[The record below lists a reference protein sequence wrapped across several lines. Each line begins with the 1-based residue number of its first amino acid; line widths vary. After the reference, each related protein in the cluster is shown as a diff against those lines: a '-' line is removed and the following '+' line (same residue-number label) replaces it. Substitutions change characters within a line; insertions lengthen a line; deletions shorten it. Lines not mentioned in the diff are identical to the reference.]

1 MALHAMIVL
10 LAPLHGLHK
19 GWVFGAV
26 SGHSERVDGGET
38 LSMQWNRDIV
48 LNQVALLAGP
58 GQCGGS
64 VRLGRKS
71 PLAIDCLDAD
81 LDAKDQQGIMGDL
94 GALRAGEIL
103 QLSSERLHGVEPE
116 GSWMLQRVV
125 FSPVVHGK

>member
-1 MALHAMIVL
+1 MRRECWI
-10 LAPLHGLHK
+10 
-19 GWVFGAV
+19 
-26 SGHSERVDGGET
+26 
-38 LSMQWNRDIV
+38 
-48 LNQVALLAGP
+48 
-58 GQCGGS
+58 
-64 VRLGRKS
+64 GRKF

>member
-1 MALHAMIVL
+1 
-10 LAPLHGLHK
+10 
-19 GWVFGAV
+19 
-26 SGHSERVDGGET
+26 
-38 LSMQWNRDIV
+38 MQWNRDIV

-64 VRLGRKS
+64 VRLGYKS

-94 GALRAGEIL
+94 GVLRAGEIL
-103 QLSSERLHGVEPE
+103 KLSSERLHGVEPE

>member
-26 SGHSERVDGGET
+26 SGHSERVDGGKT
-38 LSMQWNRDIV
+38 LSMQWNRYIV

-71 PLAIDCLDAD
+71 PLVIDCLDAD

-94 GALRAGEIL
+94 GVLRAGEIL

>member
-26 SGHSERVDGGET
+26 SGHSER
-38 LSMQWNRDIV
+38 
-48 LNQVALLAGP
+48 
-58 GQCGGS
+58 
-64 VRLGRKS
+64 
-71 PLAIDCLDAD
+71 
-81 LDAKDQQGIMGDL
+81 
-94 GALRAGEIL
+94 
-103 QLSSERLHGVEPE
+103 LHGVEPE

>member
-1 MALHAMIVL
+1 MAPHAMIVL

-64 VRLGRKS
+64 VRLGGSFLWPLTVWMPIWMRKIS
-71 PLAIDCLDAD
+71 KASW
-81 LDAKDQQGIMGDL
+81 
-94 GALRAGEIL
+94 EIW
-103 QLSSERLHGVEPE
+103 
-116 GSWMLQRVV
+116 GSCVLEK
-125 FSPVVHGK
+125 FCS

>member
-38 LSMQWNRDIV
+38 LSMQWNRYIV

-64 VRLGRKS
+64 VRLGGSFLWPLTVWMPIWMRKIS
-71 PLAIDCLDAD
+71 QASW
-81 LDAKDQQGIMGDL
+81 
-94 GALRAGEIL
+94 EIWGPCVL
-103 QLSSERLHGVEPE
+103 EKFCS
-116 GSWMLQRVV
+116 
-125 FSPVVHGK
+125 

>member
-26 SGHSERVDGGET
+26 SGHSERVDGGKT

-48 LNQVALLAGP
+48 LNQVALLAGA

-64 VRLGRKS
+64 LRLGKS
-71 PLAIDCLDAD
+71 TPL
-81 LDAKDQQGIMGDL
+81 G
-94 GALRAGEIL
+94 
-103 QLSSERLHGVEPE
+103 H
-116 GSWMLQRVV
+116 
-125 FSPVVHGK
+125 

>member
-1 MALHAMIVL
+1 MGFTRA
-10 LAPLHGLHK
+10 
-19 GWVFGAV
+19 
-26 SGHSERVDGGET
+26 GHSERVDGGET

-71 PLAIDCLDAD
+71 SLAIDCLDAD

-94 GALRAGEIL
+94 RVLRAGEIL
-103 QLSSERLHGVEPE
+103 QLSSERLYGVEPE

-125 FSPVVHGK
+125 FSTVFHGK